1 MNKVLIVDDDRLNQR
16 VLTKI
21 IGQNKTFEVIGAVT
35 SGEEAVDL
43 SSSSLPDIIF
53 MDIMLPGMN
62 GFETAKQ
69 IRKMNPKVDICI
81 ISAYQNLNFIKEA
94 LKLNIKEYLTKPFSV
109 DAVEKVLAGY
119 HAAEPDYLDILEAV
133 QEIIEVRDYRMVYSR
148 IGEIVEKIF
157 RVTGRKRDKIVN
169 VTYAIEKFLLNQYFV
184 NPFDQTQ
191 MREQF
196 PVNESM
202 IDDEMVLEMWL
213 SKVID
218 FVYRYRFIKRYVL
231 VKPVF
236 DYIDEHLKEYI
247 SMLSIIENC
256 HISQQ
261 YMLRL
266 FKEQMKISTL
276 EYIQTRKMMLAKW
289 YFCLGDYSTLD
300 VAVMLGFEDAGYFS
314 KIFKK
319 YEQVT
324 PYQYKSMLDGKRKA
338 EKRV

>member
-1 MNKVLIVDDDRLNQR
+1 MNKVLIVDDDRLNQK

-21 IGQNKTFEVIGAVT
+21 IEQKKSFEVIGAVA
-35 SGEEAVDL
+35 SGEEAVAFCTNNM
-43 SSSSLPDIIF
+43 PDIIF

-69 IRKMNPKVDICI
+69 VKKMNPKVDICV

-94 LKLNIKEYLTKPFSV
+94 LKLNIKEYLTKPFSA
-109 DAVEKVLAGY
+109 DAVENVLAGY
-119 HAAEPDYLDILEAV
+119 HAAEPDYREILEAV
-133 QEIIEVRDYRMVYSR
+133 QEIVEAKDYRMVYSR
-148 IGEIVEKIF
+148 TGEIVERIF
-157 RVTGRKRDKIVN
+157 EATGRKPEKIVH

-184 NPFDQTQ
+184 NPFEQTHI
-191 MREQF
+191 REQF

-213 SKVID
+213 SKVLD
-218 FVYRYRFIKRYVL
+218 FVYRYRFIKRYVS

-247 SMLSIIENC
+247 SMIAIIENC

-319 YEQVT
+319 YEKVT
-324 PYQYKSMLDGKRKA
+324 PYQYKSMLEGKRKA
-338 EKRV
+338 EKEV

>member
-1 MNKVLIVDDDRLNQR
+1 MNKVLIVDDDRLNQK
-16 VLTKI
+16 VLMKI
-21 IGQNKTFEVIGAVT
+21 IGSNKAFEVIGAVS
-35 SGEEAVDL
+35 SGEEAVDFCR
-43 SSSSLPDIIF
+43 SDLPDIVF

-62 GFETAKQ
+62 GFEAARQ
-69 IRKMNPKVDICI
+69 IKKMNPKVDICI

-94 LKLNIKEYLTKPFSV
+94 LKLNIKEYLTKPFSA
-109 DAVEKVLAGY
+109 DAVENVLESY
-119 HAAEPDYLDILEAV
+119 HAIEQDYREILEIV
-133 QEIIEVRDYRMVYSR
+133 QEIVEAKDYRMVYGR
-148 IGEIVEKIF
+148 IGEIVERIF
-157 RVTGRKRDKIVN
+157 RITGRKQERIVD
-169 VTYAIEKFLLNQYFV
+169 VTYAVEKFLLNQYFV
-184 NPFDQTQ
+184 NPFEQTHI
-191 MREQF
+191 REQF

-213 SKVID
+213 SKVLD
-218 FVYRYRFIKRYVL
+218 FVYRYRFIKRYVS

-319 YEQVT
+319 FEQVT
-324 PYQYKSMLDGKRKA
+324 PYQYKSMLEGKRKA
-338 EKRV
+338 EKEL